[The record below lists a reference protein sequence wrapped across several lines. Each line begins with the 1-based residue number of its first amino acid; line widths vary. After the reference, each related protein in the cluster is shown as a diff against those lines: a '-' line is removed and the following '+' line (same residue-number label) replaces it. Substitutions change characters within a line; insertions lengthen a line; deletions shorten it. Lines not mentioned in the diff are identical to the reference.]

1 MKGLPDFAVRRPTIT
16 ITLVLLLVA
25 WGSVSFFTMPRR
37 EDPEFT
43 LKIAVVMTR
52 WHGASAEQIEK
63 LVTDPLED
71 AIDGL
76 EEVRLIRSTSSSEQ
90 SVIFVELEDSVPGAR
105 VDDAWDRVRAR
116 IRNEAMPDD
125 SISPFL
131 FDEFSDTSVLLY
143 AVHQRPLKGNSVIDP
158 KYAYSPRQLDLFS
171 ERIRDSL
178 RLLPGVSQVG
188 RFGVQEEAVYIETD
202 EGNWS
207 TLELTT
213 DQMQSL
219 AQSQNIV
226 APGGRIDAEDGRFHI
241 KPSGDVSAVRAFDSL
256 VVGVVATGDDAGDVG
271 VNQVQ
276 MKNMGLNVRRGY
288 IDPPQRICRYGTP
301 EFDTDA
307 IILAVSMKS
316 GANIIDICD
325 SSKQSVAR
333 LRSTGELPPDLAV
346 SIISDQSDS
355 VKQRIREVGV
365 NIIQAILVVVVLVYL
380 VVGFRTAAVM
390 AANIPF
396 VVISS
401 LAIITLFDVQLEQMS
416 LASMIIS
423 LGLLVDNAVQV
434 CDQSR
439 TNQIAGMSPR
449 AASVEGAKM
458 LGPSMLSGTGTTIAA
473 FIPMLI
479 AMDGANREFIYSLPI
494 TLSVM
499 LAVSWVLAMTFCV
512 ILAAWFIR
520 PPRDPGRPTAP
531 LPWLMAKIRTAWS
544 RFRKKKNKPATAEQL
559 SPAVHTPNVEQLS
572 PTAHNHTIATTALQ
586 NATAQSGFY
595 RIYALA
601 LSWSL
606 RHRLVTVIASVGIF
620 MLATQLPVSSEF
632 FPLTE
637 RDQFAVEIYLPE
649 SSSIEQ
655 TNRVARQVEEMIRAL
670 SPHVDAEGQ
679 SHQRLLNMR
688 TIVGGGGSRWYLAW
702 EPKSLKPNYAEILVH
717 TTDGRLTHDFAEQLR
732 VAAGQGIESLG
743 LSPVVGARVVPVE
756 LALGPPADPVVLRVM
771 GTGLADANELRR
783 VANQVKSIVDAEPDT
798 WDVNDSWGVP
808 SQQLFV
814 DVDADRASLSGVR
827 NAEIA
832 DTLDAYYSGKL
843 LTMYREGD
851 RQIPVYFRLNPESR
865 QSPAAIKDA
874 HIESRVGKISLAA
887 IASVKPQWR
896 LESIDRRNGNRT
908 IEVRSRVNFGASGND
923 ITSRVFNSE
932 AMEELRTE
940 LPPGFR
946 IEIGGALEE
955 SMKAQWKMFRSF
967 GMSFIAIILLLIFQ
981 FNSLARTSII
991 IVTLPLAL
999 VGALFGLWI
1008 TGNAF
1013 GFMPQLGVLA
1023 LFGIVLN
1030 SAILFVEFADIVMKK
1045 NTSGRAGPL
1054 TRDEY
1059 HTAIVDA
1066 ARQRLMPIFLTTA
1079 TTVGGLVPLALAGGP
1094 LWQGL
1099 AWLLISGLTFA
1110 TALTLFVIP
1119 VLYSFLSPPQHL
1131 RADT

>member
-1 MKGLPDFAVRRPTIT
+1 MRNLPEFAVRRPTIT
-16 ITLVLLLVA
+16 ITLVLLLVV
-25 WGSVSFFTMPRR
+25 WGCVSFFTMPRR

-43 LKIAVVMTR
+43 IKIAVVTTR
-52 WHGASAEQIEK
+52 WQGASAEQIEK

-116 IRNEAMPDD
+116 IRNVAMPHE
-125 SISPFL
+125 SISPYL

-143 AVHQRPLKGNSVIDP
+143 AVHQRPLDGDSVIDP
-158 KYAYSPRQLDLFS
+158 QYAYSPRQLDLFS

-178 RLLPGVSQVG
+178 RLLPGVSLVS
-188 RFGVQEEAVYIETD
+188 RFGVQEEAIYIETD

-213 DQMQSL
+213 DQIEGL

-226 APGGRIDAEDGRFHI
+226 APGGKIDGEDGRFFV
-241 KPSGDVSAVRAFDSL
+241 KPSGDASAVEAFDSL
-256 VVGVVATGDDAGDVG
+256 VVGVVETGDEAGDAA

-276 MKNMGLNVRRGY
+276 LRSMGLNVRRGY
-288 IDPPQRICRYGTP
+288 TDPPQQICRYGTP
-301 EFDTDA
+301 DLETPT

-325 SSKQSVAR
+325 RSKESVAQ
-333 LRSTGELPPDLAV
+333 LQSTGVLPPDLSV

-355 VKQRIREVGV
+355 VKQRIREVGE
-365 NIIQAILVVVVLVYL
+365 NIAQAILVVVVLVYL

-396 VVISS
+396 VVIAS

-449 AASVEGAKM
+449 DASVAGAKM
-458 LGPSMLSGTGTTIAA
+458 LGPSMLSGTATTVAA

-499 LAVSWVLAMTFCV
+499 LAVSWLLAMTFCV

-520 PPRDPGRPTAP
+520 PPRDPSRPSAP
-531 LPWLMAKIRTAWS
+531 LPWLMDKLGTAW
-544 RFRKKKNKPATAEQL
+544 RGLRRKQAEAAPVQMGPARG
-559 SPAVHTPNVEQLS
+559 
-572 PTAHNHTIATTALQ
+572 
-586 NATAQSGFY
+586 GFY
-595 RIYALA
+595 KIYGSTVAWA
-601 LSWSL
+601 L
-606 RHRLVTVIASVGIF
+606 RHRFVTIFASFGTLV
-620 MLATQLPVSSEF
+620 LATQLPVSSEF
-632 FPLTE
+632 FPLTQ

-649 SSSIEQ
+649 SASIEQ
-655 TNRVARQVEEMIRAL
+655 TNRAARKVEEMIRAL
-670 SPHVDAEGQ
+670 SPYVDAEGN

-688 TIVGGGGSRWYLAW
+688 TIVGGGGSRWYLTW
-702 EPKSLKPNYAEILVH
+702 EPESLKPNYAEILIH
-717 TTDGRLTHDFAEQLR
+717 TAKGEFTHDYSEQLR
-732 VAAGQGIESLG
+732 VVARQGDEKLG
-743 LSPVVGARVVPVE
+743 LSPIAGARVVPIE
-756 LALGPPADPVVLRVM
+756 LALGPPADPVVLRVV
-771 GTGLADANELRR
+771 GNGLADANELRR
-783 VANQVKSIVDAEPDT
+783 IANRVKSIVDAEPDT
-798 WDVNDSWGVP
+798 WDVNDSWGV
-808 SQQLFV
+808 SGQQLFV
-814 DVDADRASLSGVR
+814 DVDSDRASLSGIR
-827 NAEIA
+827 NAEVA
-832 DTLDAYYSGKL
+832 STLDAYYSGKL

-851 RQIPVYFRLNPESR
+851 RQIPVYFRLKPESR
-865 QSPAAIKDA
+865 QSLGAVNSS

-887 IASVKPQWR
+887 IANVEPQWR
-896 LESIDRRNGNRT
+896 LETIDRRDGNRT
-908 IEVRSRVNFGASGND
+908 IEVRSRINYGASGND
-923 ITSRVFNSE
+923 ITNRVFHCE
-932 AMEELRTE
+932 AMEQVKAE

-955 SMKAQWKMFRSF
+955 SMKAQGKMFRSF
-967 GMSFIAIILLLIFQ
+967 GMSFIAIVLLLIFQ
-981 FNSLARTSII
+981 FNSLSRTSII
-991 IVTLPLAL
+991 MVTLPLAL
-999 VGALFGLWI
+999 VGALFGLWV
-1008 TGNAF
+1008 TNNAF

-1030 SAILFVEFADIVMKK
+1030 SAILFVEFADIVVEQ
-1045 NTSGRAGPL
+1045 TSTEKERPL
-1054 TRDEY
+1054 TRNEY
-1059 HTAIVDA
+1059 HAAIVDA

-1099 AWLLISGLTFA
+1099 AWLLIYGLTFA

-1119 VLYSFLSPPQHL
+1119 VLYSFQSPSSRL
-1131 RADT
+1131 REANNPRPTPSV

>member
-1 MKGLPDFAVRRPTIT
+1 MRGLPEFAVHRPTIT
-16 ITLVLLLVA
+16 ITLVLLLVV

-43 LKIAVVMTR
+43 LKIALVTTR
-52 WHGASAEQIEK
+52 WQGASAEQIEK

-90 SVIFVELEDSVPGAR
+90 SVIFVELEDNVPGAR

-116 IRNEAMPDD
+116 IRNVPMPDE

-131 FDEFSDTSVLLY
+131 FDEFADTSVLLY
-143 AVHQRPLKGNSVIDP
+143 AVHQQPLEGDSVVDP
-158 KYAYSPRQLDLFS
+158 MYAYSPRQLDLYS

-188 RFGVQEEAVYIETD
+188 RFGVQEEAIYIETD

-213 DQMQSL
+213 AQIETL
-219 AQSQNIV
+219 AKSRNIV
-226 APGGRIDAEDGRFHI
+226 ASGGRIDGEDGRFFV
-241 KPSGDVSAVRAFDSL
+241 KPSGDVGAVEAFDSL
-256 VVGVVATGDDAGDVG
+256 VVGVVATGNESSDAG

-276 MKNMGLNVRRGY
+276 LKNTGLNVRRGY

-301 EFDTDA
+301 EFETPA

-325 SSKQSVAR
+325 LSKESVAQ
-333 LRSTGELPPDLAV
+333 LQNTAVLPPDLAV

-365 NIIQAILVVVVLVYL
+365 NIVQAILVVVVLVYL

-449 AASVEGAKM
+449 DASVAGAKM
-458 LGPSMLSGTGTTIAA
+458 LGPSMLSGTATTVAA

-520 PPRDPGRPTAP
+520 PPKDPTRPTAP
-531 LPWLMAKIRTAWS
+531 LPWLTSKLGTVWGRL
-544 RFRKKKNKPATAEQL
+544 RRKRNKQTNGEP
-559 SPAVHTPNVEQLS
+559 LS
-572 PTAHNHTIATTALQ
+572 PTVPAYEHSDGTAEL
-586 NATAQSGFY
+586 QSGFY
-595 RIYALA
+595 RLYANA
-601 LSWSL
+601 VRWAL
-606 RHRLVTVIASVGIF
+606 RHRFVTILASIG
-620 MLATQLPVSSEF
+620 MLLLTTQLPVSSEF
-632 FPLTE
+632 FPLTQ

-649 SSSIEQ
+649 SASIEQ

-670 SPHVDAEGQ
+670 SPHVDAEGTP
-679 SHQRLLNMR
+679 HQRLLNMR

-702 EPKSLKPNYAEILVH
+702 EPETLKPNYAEILIH
-717 TTDGRLTHDFAEQLR
+717 TTKGEFTHDFAEQLR
-732 VAAGQGIESLG
+732 VVARQGDESLG
-743 LSPVVGARVVPVE
+743 LSPIAGARVVPVE

-771 GTGLADANELRR
+771 GNGLANADELRR
-783 VANQVKSIVDAEPDT
+783 IANRVKSIVDAEPDT
-798 WDVNDSWGVP
+798 WDVNDSWGVS

-814 DVDADRASLSGVR
+814 DVDSDRASLSGIR
-827 NAEIA
+827 NAEVA
-832 DTLDAYYSGKL
+832 STLDAYYSGKL
-843 LTMYREGD
+843 LTMYREND

-865 QSPAAIKDA
+865 RSLGAVKNS
-874 HIESRVGKISLAA
+874 HIESRVGKVSLAS
-887 IASVKPQWR
+887 IARVQPQWR
-896 LESIDRRNGNRT
+896 LEAIDRRNGNRT
-908 IEVRSRVNFGASGND
+908 IEVRSRINYGASGND
-923 ITSRVFNSE
+923 ITNRVFNSE
-932 AMEELRTE
+932 PMRELKAE

-967 GMSFIAIILLLIFQ
+967 GMSFIAIILLLVFQ

-991 IVTLPLAL
+991 MVTLPLAL
-999 VGALFGLWI
+999 VGALFGLWV

-1030 SAILFVEFADIVMKK
+1030 SAILFVEFADIVMKER
-1045 NTSGRAGPL
+1045 TTGTDQPL
-1054 TRDEY
+1054 TREEY
-1059 HTAIVDA
+1059 HAAIVDA

-1079 TTVGGLVPLALAGGP
+1079 TTVGGLIPLALAGGP

-1099 AWLLISGLTFA
+1099 AWLLIFGLTFA
-1110 TALTLFVIP
+1110 TVLTLFVIP
-1119 VLYSFLSPPQHL
+1119 VLYSFLSPTSRL
-1131 RADT
+1131 RAAE

>member
-1 MKGLPDFAVRRPTIT
+1 MRSLPDFAVRRPTIT

-43 LKIAVVMTR
+43 LKIALVTTR
-52 WHGASAEQIEK
+52 WQGASAEQMEK

-76 EEVRLIRSTSSSEQ
+76 EEVRLIRSTSRSEQ
-90 SVIFVELEDSVPGAR
+90 SVIFVELEDNVPGAR

-116 IRNEAMPDD
+116 IRNVPMPDE
-125 SISPFL
+125 SVSPFL
-131 FDEFSDTSVLLY
+131 FDEFADTSVLLY
-143 AVHQRPLKGNSVIDP
+143 AVHQRPLDGDSSVDT
-158 KYAYSPRQLDLFS
+158 KYAYSPRQLDLYS
-171 ERIRDSL
+171 ERLRDAL

-188 RFGVQEEAVYIETD
+188 RFGVQEEAIYIETD

-207 TLELTT
+207 TLDLTT
-213 DQMQSL
+213 EQIQSL
-219 AQSQNIV
+219 AKSQNIV
-226 APGGRIDAEDGRFHI
+226 APGGKIDAEDGRFFV
-241 KPSGDVSAVRAFDSL
+241 KPSGDVGAVEAFDSL
-256 VVGVVATGDDAGDVG
+256 VVGVVATAEENGDAGF
-271 VNQVQ
+271 NQVQ
-276 MKNMGLNVRRGY
+276 LKNMGLNVRRGY
-288 IDPPQRICRYGTP
+288 VDPAQRICRYGTP
-301 EFDTDA
+301 EFETPA
-307 IILAVSMKS
+307 ITLAVSMKS

-325 SSKQSVAR
+325 RSKESIAQ
-333 LRSTGELPPDLAV
+333 LQSTGVLPPDLAV

-396 VVISS
+396 VVVSS

-439 TNQIAGMSPR
+439 TNQIAGMNPR
-449 AASVEGAKM
+449 EASVAGAKM
-458 LGPSMLSGTGTTIAA
+458 LGISMLSGTATTVAA

-520 PPRDPGRPTAP
+520 PPKDLSRPTAP
-531 LPWLMAKIRTAWS
+531 LPWLMSKLGTAW
-544 RFRKKKNKPATAEQL
+544 RRIRKKRNESPKPAESQRG
-559 SPAVHTPNVEQLS
+559 
-572 PTAHNHTIATTALQ
+572 
-586 NATAQSGFY
+586 GFY
-595 RIYALA
+595 RLYAIA
-601 LSWSL
+601 VGWAL
-606 RHRLVTVIASVGIF
+606 RHRFVTIFASIGTLL
-620 MLATQLPVSSEF
+620 LATLLPVSSEF

-649 SSSIEQ
+649 SASIQQ
-655 TNRVARQVEEMIRAL
+655 TNEAARKVEEMIRAL
-670 SPHVDAEGQ
+670 SPHVDDEGE
-679 SHQRLLNMR
+679 SHERLYNMR

-702 EPKSLKPNYAEILVH
+702 EPETLKPNYAEILIH
-717 TTDGRLTHDFAEQLR
+717 TTKGEFTHDFAEQLR
-732 VAAGQGIESLG
+732 AAARQGDESLG
-743 LSPVVGARVVPVE
+743 LSPIAGARVVPVE

-771 GTGLADANELRR
+771 GSGLADADELRSI
-783 VANQVKSIVDAEPDT
+783 ANRVKSIVDAEPDT
-798 WDVNDSWGVP
+798 WDVNDSWGVS

-814 DVDADRASLSGVR
+814 DVDSDRASLSGIR
-827 NAEIA
+827 NAEVA
-832 DTLDAYYSGKL
+832 STLDAYYSGKL
-843 LTMYREGD
+843 LTTYRESD

-865 QSPAAIKDA
+865 RSLGAVENS
-874 HIESRVGKISLAA
+874 HIESRVGKVSLAA
-887 IASVKPQWR
+887 VASVKPQWR
-896 LESIDRRNGNRT
+896 LETIDRRDGNRT
-908 IEVRSRVNFGASGND
+908 IEVRSRINYGASGND
-923 ITSRVFNSE
+923 ITTRVFNSE
-932 AMEELRTE
+932 PMQELKAE
-940 LPPGFR
+940 LPSGYR

-981 FNSLARTSII
+981 FNSLARTSIMM
-991 IVTLPLAL
+991 VTLPLAL
-999 VGALFGLWI
+999 VGALFGLWV

-1030 SAILFVEFADIVMKK
+1030 SAILFVEFADIVMKER
-1045 NTSGRAGPL
+1045 TSGTGQSLSREA
-1054 TRDEY
+1054 Y
-1059 HTAIVDA
+1059 HAAIVDA

-1079 TTVGGLVPLALAGGP
+1079 TTVGGLVPLALGGGP

-1099 AWLLISGLTFA
+1099 AWLLIFGLTFA
-1110 TALTLFVIP
+1110 TLLTLFVIP
-1119 VLYSFLSPPQHL
+1119 VLYSFMSPTSRLSAGDDYPPQIQES
-1131 RADT
+1131 A